1 MFRMATSSRAAVQ
14 STQGKQTILSHLCSS
29 RNSKR
34 KEWCGYAVQ
43 VARSTGSSTVP
54 RAPLSQPVVRS
65 RLAETLGALRTSTPV
80 MNNRARSC
88 RWLSSSTGNKPE
100 GTDGESNNNQKSE
113 PLDDG
118 SGNSTELATLTPGQ
132 KFQVGT
138 RLTVWAAIAFFAAGC
153 AYFIV
158 KELLP
163 SKMSPNGVFDAAF
176 DLIRKNPEILQRF
189 GEPLK
194 AYGRDHG
201 GHREGRRNFVEHTQY
216 TSKDDNSARTRV
228 RFNLEGQFG
237 QAFVFAEVSSEMPSG
252 EFVYLLVQDKRNGKV
267 ITVVD
272 NRAALTAKRMAGG
285 SKEGNEVFQN
295 LLSGGRGGATGMQ

>member
-1 MFRMATSSRAAVQ
+1 MCRMATSSRAALQ

-34 KEWCGYAVQ
+34 KAWCGYAVQ
-43 VARSTGSSTVP
+43 IARSTSSSTTP
-54 RAPLSQPVVRS
+54 RSPLSLV
-65 RLAETLGALRTSTPV
+65 AETLGPLRTSTPV
-80 MNNRARSC
+80 MNNRTRSC

-100 GTDGESNNNQKSE
+100 GMDGESNNNKNSE

-138 RLTVWAAIAFFAAGC
+138 RLTVWAAIAVFAAGC

-163 SKMSPNGVFDAAF
+163 SKMSPNRVFDAAF

-201 GHREGRRNFVEHTQY
+201 
-216 TSKDDNSARTRV
+216 
-228 RFNLEGQFG
+228 
-237 QAFVFAEVSSEMPSG
+237 
-252 EFVYLLVQDKRNGKV
+252 
-267 ITVVD
+267 
-272 NRAALTAKRMAGG
+272 
-285 SKEGNEVFQN
+285 
-295 LLSGGRGGATGMQ
+295 